1 MTEECGGSR
10 ASACSELHRIRDR
23 FQSDCLYMSVL
34 LCGLVLIAQVS
45 LASPQDPSTRLP
57 AAPQGR
63 NEGLLAEPAL
73 ISSII
78 DVVVSHSSNA
88 GLPKNGPYVTFGT
101 RMPGAGWITTGA
113 GYRKR
118 AWRNRVSADVAG
130 AVSWRKYS
138 SASARVELHP
148 LVDDRLTLGVQA
160 LRQDWTQA
168 MYYGTGQDASQAN
181 RSQYRLRASDV
192 AVYAAVNA
200 GRLPDVR
207 ARVGLLNRPTL
218 SQATGWHERDFPDTQ
233 SAFTAASAPGLT
245 EQPRFWHADVS
256 ITADTLDH
264 PGHPTRGHLLQAAA
278 AAFRDRDL
286 GRYSFRQYELVAI
299 AFVPVVDDW
308 WTLGA
313 RATMVASITS
323 GANQVPFYML
333 PSLGGQNLLR
343 GFDTS
348 RFHDRDLIAV
358 NLESRFAVFAHLDA
372 ALFADFG
379 QVAPRLGSFS
389 RADLESSLG
398 VGVRLH
404 TGAATVLRIDAARA
418 RGGWRLVLKLNDS
431 LSFSTLKRWATVIP
445 SGH

>member
-1 MTEECGGSR
+1 M
-10 ASACSELHRIRDR
+10 SA
-23 FQSDCLYMSVL
+23 L
-34 LCGLVLIAQVS
+34 LCGLVLVAQVS
-45 LASPQDPSTRLP
+45 LASPQDPGTRLP
-57 AAPQGR
+57 APPKGR
-63 NEGLLAEPAL
+63 NEGLLPEPAL
-73 ISSII
+73 VASII
-78 DVVVSHSSNA
+78 DVIVSHSSNA

-113 GYRKR
+113 GYRRR

-130 AVSWRKYS
+130 AVSWRKYT
-138 SASARVELHP
+138 SAGARVELRP

-245 EQPRFWHADVS
+245 AQPRFWHADVS

-313 RATMVASITS
+313 RGTMVASTTS

-333 PSLGGQNLLR
+333 PSLGGQSLLR

-348 RFHDRDLIAV
+348 RFHDRHLIAV

-372 ALFADFG
+372 ALFADLG
-379 QVAPRLGSFS
+379 QVAPRLASFS
-389 RADLESSLG
+389 RAGLESSLG
-398 VGVRLH
+398 VGFRLH
-404 TGAATVLRIDAARA
+404 TGAATVLRVDVARA
-418 RGGWRLVLKLNDS
+418 RGGWRVVFKLNDS